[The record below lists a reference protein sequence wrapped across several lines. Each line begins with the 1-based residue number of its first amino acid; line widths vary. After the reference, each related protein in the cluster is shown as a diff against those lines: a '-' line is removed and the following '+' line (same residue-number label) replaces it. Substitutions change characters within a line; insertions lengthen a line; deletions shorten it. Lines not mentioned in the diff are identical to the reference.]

1 MTNVFVA
8 AREASTTP
16 CLVCGQ
22 PYILNE
28 IDKNLKG
35 DELKSRVIR
44 IFKKMSL
51 LSSTLPIPSPST
63 STLTPISGGITNALY
78 LLSTPNSKHLIRIF
92 GGEGMIDRDI
102 ETEMYSN
109 LADYLGGISYHGR
122 FGNGRIEGFLEGYSP
137 CTLTSMRTPSII
149 PSILKLHSYI
159 PPSGLGPTELWNQ
172 LDTWLSEAKD
182 AQEKVNLPLINSLNL
197 SSISLAIKSC
207 KSSTLPLN
215 PPIVF
220 CHNDL
225 LSGNIMSSGT
235 SIQLIDF
242 EYGSPNYA
250 AFDIANHF
258 NEYAGGTDTGVP
270 DYTLLMSSKEMREW
284 ITIYVEKGGGEV
296 EEVMEMVERFMEVNH
311 YYWGLWAIVQA
322 RNEGVE
328 EFPYDRY
335 AYERFAQGA
344 KERKKRLSA
353 SKKSWN
359 RYAGYAT
366 LGVAAAAG
374 IYVGWKFLGKKK
386 K

>member
-1 MTNVFVA
+1 M
-8 AREASTTP
+8 
-16 CLVCGQ
+16 Q
-22 PYILNE
+22 
-28 IDKNLKG
+28 
-35 DELKSRVIR
+35 
-44 IFKKMSL
+44 
-51 LSSTLPIPSPST
+51 SSS
-63 STLTPISGGITNALY
+63 
-78 LLSTPNSKHLIRIF
+78 
-92 GGEGMIDRDI
+92 
-102 ETEMYSN
+102 
-109 LADYLGGISYHGR
+109 
-122 FGNGRIEGFLEGYSP
+122 
-137 CTLTSMRTPSII
+137 
-149 PSILKLHSYI
+149 
-159 PPSGLGPTELWNQ
+159 
-172 LDTWLSEAKD
+172 
-182 AQEKVNLPLINSLNL
+182 
-197 SSISLAIKSC
+197 
-207 KSSTLPLN
+207 
-215 PPIVF
+215 
-220 CHNDL
+220 
-225 LSGNIMSSGT
+225 

-270 DYTLLMSSKEMREW
+270 DYKLLMSSAEMREW
-284 ITIYVEKGGGEV
+284 IEIYVREKGEGGGEV
-296 EEVMEMVERFMEVNH
+296 EEVMETVERFMEVNH